1 MNRFNPSW
9 FQNVKDKFGE
19 MEVPIL
25 KVVWRPEIKEFQNKK
40 EKAKFATVFSI
51 PLHISKQNEI

>member
-9 FQNVKDKFGE
+9 FQKVKDKFGE
-19 MEVPIL
+19 TEVPIL

-40 EKAKFATVFSI
+40 EKANFATVFSI
-51 PLHISKQNEI
+51 PLHISK